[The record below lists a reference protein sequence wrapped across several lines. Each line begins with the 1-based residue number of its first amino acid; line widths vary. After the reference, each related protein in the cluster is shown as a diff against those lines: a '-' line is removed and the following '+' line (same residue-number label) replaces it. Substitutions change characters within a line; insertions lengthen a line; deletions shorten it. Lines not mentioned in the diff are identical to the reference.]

1 MTTHGD
7 IDRTGAVDAGVS
19 PFDAI
24 KQVTADGREFWS
36 ARDLMPLLGYGADWR
51 NFAAAIERA
60 RVAAEGQGHD
70 SSEVFVGVTE
80 NAGQCGGRPR
90 QDYHLSRYAAYL
102 VAMNGD
108 PRKAEV
114 AAAQTYFAVR
124 TRQAEVAEVPVYQIP
139 RTLPDAL
146 RLAADQAERAEL
158 AEARALQLDSK
169 VQADAP
175 KVAAYERF
183 MDDDGLY
190 SVGAVAKIL
199 GWGQNKLFR
208 ELRNRGVLIAEGH
221 MRNTPYQV
229 YARHFDVQIHEHQR
243 PDGTWKYWY
252 VTKVRPSGIAFI
264 AKKLGELL

>member
-1 MTTHGD
+1 MTTHGELE
-7 IDRTGAVDAGVS
+7 RGSSTDARNS

-24 KQVTADGREFWS
+24 KQATADGREFWS
-36 ARDLMPLLGYGADWR
+36 ARDLMPLLGYDRWE
-51 NFAAAIERA
+51 NFVAAIDRAMVAAA
-60 RVAAEGQGHD
+60 VQGRD
-70 SSEVFVGVTE
+70 ADQLFRGVTKK
-80 NAGQCGGRPR
+80 GDGRPQR
-90 QDYHLSRYAAYL
+90 DVELARFASYL

-108 PRKAEV
+108 PRKPQV
-114 AAAQTYFAVR
+114 AAAQSYFAIR
-124 TRQAEVAEVPVYQIP
+124 TREAETATPV
-139 RTLPDAL
+139 LSGKEL
-146 RLAADQAERAEL
+146 LAAAVLEAQRVIVAKDTTIAEL
-158 AEARALQLDSK
+158 DAK
-169 VQADAP
+169 VEADAP

-229 YARHFDVQIHEHQR
+229 YSRHFDVQIHEYQR

-264 AKKLGELL
+264 ARKLGELL